1 MEDIGQLKLNALNHN
16 REKQMVEFSFKGSQG
31 NQITSLSGSVP
42 LTMPADPNARQMAK
56 DAIRQLLAEA
66 LEALD

>member
-1 MEDIGQLKLNALNHN
+1 MEELGRLKLNALNHS
-16 REKQMVEFSFKGSQG
+16 REHQMVEFSFKGAQG
-31 NQITSLSGSVP
+31 DQITSLSGSVP
-42 LTMPADPNARQMAK
+42 LTMPADANARQMAK